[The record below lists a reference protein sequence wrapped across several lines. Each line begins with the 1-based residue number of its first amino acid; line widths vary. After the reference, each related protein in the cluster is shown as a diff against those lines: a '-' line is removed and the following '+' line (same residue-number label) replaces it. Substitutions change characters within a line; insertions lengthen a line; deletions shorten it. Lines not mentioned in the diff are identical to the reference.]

1 MNQNPEETPDENP
14 PTRSASEVIASPT
27 FKTAISVTP
36 EQLKAFNDRR
46 AEDLKRRNALK
57 VEDLRRVWRAPERH
71 VQANPEFTG
80 DWAEKFKKISD
91 EMSLGKGVTVAL
103 VGERGN
109 GKTQLAVELMRVATG
124 QLKTALFATAMRFFI
139 TVKTSYRREAEK
151 TEASI
156 MAEFGKPQLL
166 IIDEIG
172 KRSDSEWEN
181 NMLFELLNQRYNDM
195 RDTILICNKS
205 KADFKE
211 YIGPS
216 IASRMN
222 ETGGIIQCD
231 WPSFR

>member
-1 MNQNPEETPDENP
+1 MNENPEQTPP
-14 PTRSASEVIASPT
+14 ARSADEIISSPA
-27 FKTAISVTP
+27 FKTAINVTP

-46 AEDLKRRNALK
+46 AEELKRRNALK
-57 VEDLRRVWRAPERH
+57 VEDLRRIWRAPERH
-71 VQANPEFTG
+71 VQASPEFTG

-91 EMSLGKGVTVAL
+91 EMSIGKGVTVAL

-124 QLKTALFATAMRFFI
+124 QLKTALFTTAMRFFI

-181 NMLFELLNQRYNDM
+181 NMLFELLNRRYNAI
-195 RDTILICNKS
+195 RDTILICNKPKS
-205 KADFKE
+205 EFAD

-222 ETGGIIQCD
+222 ETGGIIECA
-231 WPSFR
+231 WPSFRQ